1 MYSPFFSSVMCDAFV
16 LILSVSNLFDGKFLT
31 CHHKISKKTR
41 WHIFTILW
49 MFYKSRTCAF
59 DRLWSISKKW
69 KCWCS
74 SIRIINSYFY
84 PLWPKIFYVNICDTK
99 LWRLFVWYLGHVLS
113 TIYNQGHITL
123 TNYKSKHYLGV
134 YLFHH
139 INIRY
144 IYVTI
149 INLFIVSWLEMLF
162 IFVNY
167 FACQMK
173 HQQKF
178 LKHFL

>member
-1 MYSPFFSSVMCDAFV
+1 
-16 LILSVSNLFDGKFLT
+16 
-31 CHHKISKKTR
+31 
-41 WHIFTILW
+41 
-49 MFYKSRTCAF
+49 MFNKSRTCAF
-59 DRLWSISKKW
+59 GRLWSISKKW

-113 TIYNQGHITL
+113 TVYNQGHITL
-123 TNYKSKHYLGV
+123 TNYKSKHYMGV

-167 FACQMK
+167 YTCKIKKLWKQTELPSK
-173 HQQKF
+173 LYILRLQ
-178 LKHFL
+178 